1 MKTFLMRLT
10 LLAAALPLFA
20 TPAQEEPEAASGPAA
35 GNEWF
40 VGSGVPVQYN
50 SPAEYEAA
58 TGRTLEYGEAPVLA
72 ALVAS
77 GDLPPV
83 GERLPNDPIVIAPAH
98 QIGIYGGTMVIPG
111 DPGWINEE
119 YMRQW
124 GLTVPVN
131 GEKLLNNVFA
141 SHEPNADASVYTI
154 RLRDGLR
161 WSDGEPFTTTD
172 IRFWFDNDA
181 ADTELNPHGIG
192 NLKVGGVMAT
202 LDVVDEVTFQFR
214 FAGSYPNLPN
224 NMMRWFPDSFLPDH
238 YMGQFHPD
246 VAGRDKAEGAAKE
259 AGFTTW
265 MAYWKDYLIWSNF
278 NTDLPVIHPWK
289 LDSKS
294 DTLGVF
300 QRNPYYYKVD
310 AAGNQLPYVDTIRV
324 PLMGMGDDAYLLQG
338 LAGEIDFGLH
348 HDFGGIRN
356 FSVLRKAEQEGN
368 FRLHAAMSAIIY
380 NGTVYF
386 NFASEDPERRE
397 LFNDIDFR
405 RAIALAIDGQE
416 INDLLF
422 RGQYTLSQTPVA
434 GDLVHPADEPYKEHD
449 LEAANRMLDELGL
462 AWNSN
467 RTARTFPSGKPLELF
482 GLVETDKS
490 TEVAMSEIYKEQL
503 KEVGVELLIRPYA
516 GEAYGEKL
524 TTGDYDILVGPV
536 DIGRGIPTA
545 SIARFPHVVPSNPEG
560 FHVSTPWARWLHSG
574 GAEGVEPPDGVKRL
588 YELSE
593 EYPRTMTGAG
603 RKQVEQEVV
612 RIFSA
617 GLWSISPL
625 ESKVDVPQVSF
636 YYFHNRVG
644 NVPDEPLSSEASY
657 LFFDVLFLQQ

>member
-1 MKTFLMRLT
+1 MT

-20 TPAQEEPEAASGPAA
+20 SPAQEEPDATPAA
-35 GNEWF
+35 VGVGNEWF
-40 VGSGVPVQYN
+40 VGSGVPEFYN
-50 SPAEYEAA
+50 SPAEYQAA

-83 GERLPNDPIVIAPAH
+83 GERLPHDPIVIAPAH
-98 QIGIYGGTMVIPG
+98 QIGVYGGTLVIPG
-111 DPGWINEE
+111 DPGWINDE

-124 GLTVPVN
+124 GLTIPVS
-131 GEKLLNNVFA
+131 GATLLPNVFA
-141 SHEPNADASVYTI
+141 SYEPNADASVYTI

-161 WSDGEPFTTTD
+161 WSDGEVFDTED
-172 IRFWFDNDA
+172 IRFWFDHDA
-181 ADTELNPHGIG
+181 ADQELNPHGIG

-202 LDVVDEVTFQFR
+202 LNVVDDTTFQFR

-224 NMMRWFPDSFLPDH
+224 NMMRWFPDSFLPEH
-238 YMGQFHPD
+238 YMGQFHPG
-246 VAGRDKAEGAAKE
+246 VAGRDKAESVARE

-265 MAYWKDYLIWSNF
+265 MAYWKEYVIWSNF
-278 NTDLPVIHPWK
+278 NTELPVIHPWR

-294 DTLGVF
+294 DTLGVYG
-300 QRNPYYYKVD
+300 RNPYYYKVD
-310 AAGNQLPYVDTIRV
+310 VAGNQLPYIDGIRV
-324 PLMGMGDDAYLLQG
+324 PLMGMGSDAYLLQG
-338 LAGEIDFGLH
+338 LAGEIDFGLRG
-348 HDFGGIRN
+348 DFGDISN
-356 FSVLRKAEQEGN
+356 FSVLRNAEQQGN
-368 FRLHAAMSAIIY
+368 FRLHATMSAIMY
-380 NGTVYF
+380 HGTVYF
-386 NFASEDPERRE
+386 NFTSEDSERRE
-397 LFNDIDFR
+397 LFNDIEFR

-462 AWNSN
+462 AWNSG

-482 GLVETDKS
+482 GLVETDKAA
-490 TEVAMSEIYKEQL
+490 EVAMSEIYKEQF
-503 KEVGVELLIRPYA
+503 KKVGIEFLIRPYA

-560 FHVSTPWARWLHSG
+560 YHVSTPWARWLHSG

-593 EYPRTMTGAG
+593 EYPRAMGVDA
-603 RKQVEQEVV
+603 RKRIEQEVV
-612 RIFSA
+612 KIFSE

-625 ESKVDVPQVSF
+625 ESKVDIPQVSF

-657 LFFDVLFLQQ
+657 LYFDVLFLNQ